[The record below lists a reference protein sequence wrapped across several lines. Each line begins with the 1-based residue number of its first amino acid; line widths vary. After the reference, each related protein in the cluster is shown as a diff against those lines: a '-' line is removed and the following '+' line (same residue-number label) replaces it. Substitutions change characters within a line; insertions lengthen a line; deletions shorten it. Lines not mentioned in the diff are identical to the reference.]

1 LKPVR
6 LKIYFCKEVN
16 LIGEKPKNNDNTTDE
31 LKNNQALFLSAPFSE
46 RIYTKNAFLG
56 VLLGLSHHDLLHAV
70 LNSVQVA
77 LPRQQ
82 QVVEL
87 LPLLSAEGSVH
98 RARHVHFLG
107 RLVHSGAHQLC
118 FQYCQKFT
126 LVKLIQHQM
135 EQKVTF
141 NDEFLDLLLLELQLL
156 LDLAETH
163 VTAALGQLHER
174 QQPHFLHVLVVVQA

>member
-1 LKPVR
+1 MN
-6 LKIYFCKEVN
+6 LKITRLYFHQLPSPGQFIQKTLC
-16 LIGEKPKNNDNTTDE
+16 
-31 LKNNQALFLSAPFSE
+31 
-46 RIYTKNAFLG
+46 

-107 RLVHSGAHQLC
+107 RLVHSGSHQLR
-118 FQYCQKFT
+118 FQYCKNKNYISQ
-126 LVKLIQHQM
+126 V
-135 EQKVTF
+135 
-141 NDEFLDLLLLELQLL
+141 FL
-156 LDLAETH
+156 A
-163 VTAALGQLHER
+163 R
-174 QQPHFLHVLVVVQA
+174 I